1 MNLLERHP
9 DLFQKAMNYEK
20 VDTETGERFTWVE
33 GESLAELARP
43 ERVVAI
49 KEQYLLRQACQK
61 KSRAHLSLQKV
72 FEADDEEGDTPC
84 IMCHL

>member
-1 MNLLERHP
+1 
-9 DLFQKAMNYEK
+9 MNYEK

-72 FEADDEEGDTPC
+72 FEGVLKRLQSIHQAVQS
-84 IMCHL
+84 